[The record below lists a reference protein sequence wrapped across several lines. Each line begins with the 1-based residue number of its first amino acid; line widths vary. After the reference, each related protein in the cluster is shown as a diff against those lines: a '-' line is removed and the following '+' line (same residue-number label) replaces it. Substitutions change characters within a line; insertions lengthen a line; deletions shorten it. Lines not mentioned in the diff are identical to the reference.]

1 MRSSGR
7 LFSELYPS
15 NLPRPKE
22 SVKIESPSFVA
33 SYNWKNSDNPEIF
46 VPGCPAKWSP
56 PDLPYMVPKDNGQA
70 IIDQN
75 SHRIPS
81 ASFDPFFKALL
92 RMNPSFDMTPI
103 ELITDRNS
111 LRKLLRFV
119 SGKVPQSWRI
129 DVDIVE
135 DTMFFTRWE
144 ENRVQIIT
152 GSRDSGYGHEFEK
165 AFLEFNTALQES
177 SGHHRIIWYSLGGIE
192 CLVRFEADGYI
203 SNDPDVDDRILT
215 KTVDGSPAIM
225 DEIGA
230 LSLLQIQDSIPAT
243 EVQVIERG
251 CMVSD
256 DDILELKSC
265 SGNLRMQEIIPQLW
279 ISQTQHL
286 FVGRHKKGLV
296 EVEPEK
302 IEMRDH
308 FPIWQYQNQGQL
320 SSLVGLI
327 GEIKKVARGS
337 KVGKLMLVCKMEER
351 PNVLRLYERTGQGLW
366 LPEGTR
372 EMCWGR
378 RDGDRG
384 H

>member
-1 MRSSGR
+1 MRSSGKW
-7 LFSELYPS
+7 FSDFCPS

-22 SVKIESPSFVA
+22 SVKIETPTFVA
-33 SYNWKNSDNPEIF
+33 SYNWKNSDNPVIF

-56 PDLPYMVPKDNGQA
+56 PDLPYQVLKDNGQA
-70 IIDQN
+70 FIDQN

-92 RMNPSFDMTPI
+92 TMNPDFNMTPI

-111 LRKLLRFV
+111 LRKLLRVV
-119 SGKVPQSWRI
+119 SGKVSQSWRI
-129 DVDIVE
+129 DVDIIQ

-144 ENRVQIIT
+144 EHQVQIIT

-165 AFLEFNTALQES
+165 AFLKFDTALQES
-177 SGHHRIIWYSLGGIE
+177 SGHHRIIRYSLGGIE

-203 SNDPDVDDRILT
+203 SDDPDVVDRILT
-215 KTVDGSPAIM
+215 KTIDGSPAPM

-230 LSLLQIQDSIPAT
+230 LSLLQIQDSIAAT

-251 CMVSD
+251 CIVND

-265 SGNLRMQEIIPQLW
+265 SANLRMQEDIPQLW

-286 FVGRHKKGLV
+286 FVGRHQKGLV
-296 EVEPEK
+296 ETEPEK
-302 IEMRDH
+302 IEMTDH
-308 FPIWQYQNQGQL
+308 FPIWEYQNQEQL

-327 GEIKKVARGS
+327 TEIKEAARGS
-337 KVGKLMLVCKMEER
+337 KVGQLMLVYKMEER
-351 PNVLRLYERTGQGLW
+351 PNVLRLYERTGKGLW
-366 LPEGTR
+366 LPSGTR
-372 EMCWGR
+372 EICWGR
-378 RDGDRG
+378 KDGDRE